1 MNERLYRSRDDRML
15 AGVAGG
21 LAERWDM
28 DPSLVRIVWAVLVIL
43 TGGIAL
49 LVYIVMAIVV
59 PEDYVPYP
67 GGPSSPPA
75 PAPYIPGWVAP
86 GATPPAGMT
95 PPPGP
100 APAAMGAAPYVAD
113 AGFQAAAPGAG
124 PASAAPASAAPA
136 GPVVATAPMDDREAR
151 HAARAARRAARH
163 GGQSGTAGIVFG
175 AVLVL
180 VGGGFFVRELMPT
193 FDFDWFGPLILI
205 GLGVVLLVAGLTREG
220 GASHGGTS

>member
-21 LAERWDM
+21 LAERWDV
-28 DPSLVRIVWAVLVIL
+28 DPSLVRVVWAVLVVL

-67 GGPSSPPA
+67 GGPSSAPA

-86 GATPPAGMT
+86 GTTPPAGMAPPMPGPT
-95 PPPGP
+95 PAAAGTAPYVGDAGYPVAAPGP
-100 APAAMGAAPYVAD
+100 AT
-113 AGFQAAAPGAG
+113 
-124 PASAAPASAAPA
+124 PA
-136 GPVVATAPMDDREAR
+136 GPVVATAPMDYHEAR
-151 HAARAARRAARH
+151 RAARAARRAARP
-163 GGQSGTAGIVFG
+163 GGQTGMAGIVFG

-180 VGGGFFVRELMPT
+180 VGAGFFVRELLPT
-193 FDFDWFGPLILI
+193 FDFDWFGPLVLI
-205 GLGVVLLVAGLTREG
+205 GLGVVLLVAGFTREG
-220 GASHGGTS
+220 GHGGTS